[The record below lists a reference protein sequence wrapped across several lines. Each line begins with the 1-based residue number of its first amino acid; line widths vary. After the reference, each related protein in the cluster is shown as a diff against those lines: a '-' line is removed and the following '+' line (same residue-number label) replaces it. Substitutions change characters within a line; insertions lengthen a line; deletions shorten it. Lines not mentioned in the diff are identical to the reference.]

1 MAPGTRQYADVTPV
15 LQLRPYGHRARAP
28 DTTATGAAVPACL
41 PGQRYVLDGGNRE
54 QMGGLVEAMI
64 GWKSSSIFTASA
76 RLATSVKS
84 ERGYESWG

>member
-1 MAPGTRQYADVTPV
+1 M
-15 LQLRPYGHRARAP
+15 
-28 DTTATGAAVPACL
+28 PACL